1 MKFPPEKFN
10 SVQAHSLIAE
20 LDAALLEKEQPTD
33 ARDNKQAISYVARAV
48 ESLS

>member
-20 LDAALLEKEQPTD
+20 LDAALLEPT
-33 ARDNKQAISYVARAV
+33 ANP
-48 ESLS
+48 ESIA